1 MKKLLIAL
9 LVIAA
14 FAPACKKRT
23 TPRRIDRL
31 IMGETWR
38 LEKIIDSNINYSLAY
53 SGYTFKFTKE
63 MNLNITT
70 PDSTIAGLWDR
81 QEEKNPAVLILTTAN
96 VGPTKRLGDD
106 WNVVFLSKDEF
117 RLERLN
123 DKKNE
128 NDECIF
134 RKI

>member
-9 LVIAA
+9 LVLAA

-31 IMGETWR
+31 IKGETWR
-38 LEKIIDSNINYSLAY
+38 LEKIVDSNVNYTLEFTN
-53 SGYTFKFTKE
+53 YTFDFTKE
-63 MNLNITT
+63 QLLAITM
-70 PDSTIAGLWDR
+70 PDSMIVGSWDR
-81 QEEKNPAVLILTTAN
+81 LEEKDPAVLILNTAN
-96 VGPTKRLGDD
+96 AGPTKKLGDD
-106 WNVVFLSKDEF
+106 WNVIFLSKDEF

-123 DKKNE
+123 DKKHP

-134 RKI
+134 KRI